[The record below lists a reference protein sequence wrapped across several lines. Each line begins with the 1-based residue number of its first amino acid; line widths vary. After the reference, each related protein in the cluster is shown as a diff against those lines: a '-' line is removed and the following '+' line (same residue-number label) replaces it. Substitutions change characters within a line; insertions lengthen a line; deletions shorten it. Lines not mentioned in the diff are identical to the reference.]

1 MARDFSSRNNTLKNI
16 AQKSNM
22 SDTLVLELNIDDI
35 IENPDN
41 EKIFNMDG
49 IEHLAQGIEEKGF
62 NGAIEVFKLDNGK
75 YEICSGHRRFRAMK
89 QLGKKTIKAIVSE
102 NVNDVEK
109 AERLLDGNIFNR
121 KLSPLD
127 MGRAIKYY
135 KENVLKQKEFKGD
148 VRKAV
153 AYKFNISESQVY
165 KYEALLNL
173 IPEVQEKVAENV
185 IAFSAVTSMTNLDE
199 SLQLEINKRFDK
211 FIEQNGENSL
221 TRDIVQKIIKMASI
235 KSEEVEEA
243 IEVPKANIAN
253 TVITNEHEDEKEIEN
268 EVEEEHEDEKEIE
281 NEVEEE
287 HEDEKE
293 IENEVEGEHEDER
306 RIEDEIEEE
315 YEDEKEIENEITEDD
330 KVEIKTN
337 DDIELKS
344 SISNEAGEQ
353 EEVKNYEDNKFN
365 IAYTNMVNMLNK
377 EVEYEDKKSILD
389 KLKLLESLI
398 EKEVERLK

>member
-268 EVEEEHEDEKEIE
+268 EVE
-281 NEVEEE
+281 
-287 HEDEKE
+287 
-293 IENEVEGEHEDER
+293 GEHEDER

>member
-268 EVEEEHEDEKEIE
+268 E
-281 NEVEEE
+281 
-287 HEDEKE
+287 
-293 IENEVEGEHEDER
+293 
-306 RIEDEIEEE
+306 
-315 YEDEKEIENEITEDD
+315 ITEDD

>member
-135 KENVLKQKEFKGD
+135 KENVLKPKEFKGD

-281 NEVEEE
+281 NEVE
-287 HEDEKE
+287 
-293 IENEVEGEHEDER
+293 GEHEDER

-330 KVEIKTN
+330 NVEIKTN

>member
-135 KENVLKQKEFKGD
+135 KENVLKPKEFKGD

-268 EVEEEHEDEKEIE
+268 EVEEEHEDE
-281 NEVEEE
+281 
-287 HEDEKE
+287 
-293 IENEVEGEHEDER
+293 R